1 MSKRLFAIPGYVH
14 LYRSLLRFG
23 KLGIDEAQELVY
35 WLNTANLDSYR
46 SVHPDITLY
55 ESTPFYFC
63 KHLESKERPYRTEV
77 QLYKALETLNR
88 NIVYDAI
95 TSQQREAVQ
104 QMNCIMGNLEF
115 DFYKAFGLEIESP
128 LTVYRHCRNHLIPY
142 EDEPSVC
149 LYQDWVMLP
158 TA

>member
-14 LYRSLLRFG
+14 LYRSLLRFC
-23 KLGIDEAQELVY
+23 KLGVDDAQELVY

-46 SVHPDITLY
+46 SAYPDVPLY
-55 ESTPFYFC
+55 ESTPFHFT
-63 KHLESKERPYRTEV
+63 KHFESKARPYRTEV
-77 QLYKALETLNR
+77 QLYKALEALNR
-88 NIVYDAI
+88 SISYDAI
-95 TSQQREAVQ
+95 ISQQREAVQ
-104 QMNCIMGNLEF
+104 QAKCIMSNLDY
-115 DFYKAFGLEIESP
+115 DFFKAFGLEIDSP